1 MNHIIRDRLWYL
13 MVLFSIFATI
23 PQIIRFN
30 FFGAVFAEKLSFFPL
45 LAGLLLTLY
54 YEKCHVFKT
63 SLSRRIGIYLLIY
76 AVVLF
81 ISLIHELVIYPYYGD
96 ILNGP
101 ISQVDKIPVM
111 QAFLQR
117 FGFDVSETTLLSIW
131 MFARPLKGLF
141 VTTFW
146 TFGCSYLIYY
156 WYRKDSSR
164 GLNIMRKGA
173 VVGAIIICAYGVL
186 DVWYLSGSHTAEYIL
201 TELNPI
207 VHEIKSNGTWWPP
220 LLWKGQLRSLFAEP
234 SYFGIWCAFA
244 MPWLWYTFAT
254 VKRTTAKVGV
264 LSLAFVITV
273 FLFLTNARTANVL
286 IIGEVV
292 LLFAASVAYRAYLL
306 KKALIIMLC
315 IACAFGVAV
324 VAGGFLPGSP
334 VAMKQQKPAIV
345 NNSSNV
351 GKSLQEST
359 KLAQKY
365 VKNNV
370 TSVVGDNK
378 RSNGARYSVL
388 EANIK
393 IGMDHPLLG
402 VGTSL
407 RSAYIPNYLPQKAFS
422 NGEVKMWLRNQKEK
436 GILKSGI
443 PALGEYSSRFAETGF
458 VGLGI
463 FMVPP
468 LFLLLKLLKR
478 IKSDTTAFEE
488 KLGYIFFTISFCGI
502 LASGMGDSLNITCC
516 YWLLLGLGYA
526 IIFGETE
533 KKKL

>member
-1 MNHIIRDRLWYL
+1 M
-13 MVLFSIFATI
+13 
-23 PQIIRFN
+23 
-30 FFGAVFAEKLSFFPL
+30 
-45 LAGLLLTLY
+45 
-54 YEKCHVFKT
+54 
-63 SLSRRIGIYLLIY
+63 
-76 AVVLF
+76 LF
-81 ISLIHELVIYPYYGD
+81 ISLIHGLVIYPYYGD

-141 VTTFW
+141 MTTFW

-164 GLNIMRKGA
+164 GLDIMRKGA

-244 MPWLWYTFAT
+244 MPWVWYTFCIAERKS
-254 VKRTTAKVGV
+254 VKAGSII
-264 LSLAFVITV
+264 LIFILAF
-273 FLFLTNARTANVL
+273 FCFLTKARTANVL

-292 LLFAASVAYRAYLL
+292 LLALATVLYRKYIFKRAVIIIICLL
-306 KKALIIMLC
+306 
-315 IACAFGVAV
+315 CAFGGAIM
-324 VAGGFLPGSP
+324 ADGILQGSSP
-334 VAMKQQKPAIV
+334 EG
-345 NNSSNV
+345 S
-351 GKSLQEST
+351 
-359 KLAQKY
+359 KLAEKY
-365 VKNNV
+365 IKDNM
-370 TSVVGDNK
+370 TSLVGDDK
-378 RSNGARYSVL
+378 RSNGARYGVL

-393 IGMDHPLLG
+393 MGLDYPVLG
-402 VGTSL
+402 VGYSL
-407 RSAYIPNYLPQKAFS
+407 RSAYVATYLPQKAFS
-422 NGEVKMWLRNQKEK
+422 NSEIKMWLRNQREK
-436 GILKSGI
+436 GIMKSGI
-443 PALGEYSSRFAETGF
+443 PSLGEYSSRFAETGF

-468 LFLLLKLLKR
+468 LFLLLKLMKR
-478 IKSDTTAFEE
+478 IKSDTIAFEE
-488 KLGYIFFTISFCGI
+488 KLGYIFFAISFCGI

-533 KKKL
+533 KKSCDE

>member
-1 MNHIIRDRLWYL
+1 MNHTIRDRLWYL

-30 FFGAVFAEKLSFFPL
+30 FLGAVFAEKLSFFPL

-81 ISLIHELVIYPYYGD
+81 ISLIHGLVIYPYYGD
-96 ILNGP
+96 VLNGP
-101 ISQVDKIPVM
+101 ISQVDKIPVI

-141 VTTFW
+141 MTTFW

-164 GLNIMRKGA
+164 GLDIMRKGA

-244 MPWLWYTFAT
+244 MPWVWYTFCIAERKS
-254 VKRTTAKVGV
+254 VKAGSIILMFV
-264 LSLAFVITV
+264 LAF
-273 FLFLTNARTANVL
+273 FCFLTKARTANVL

-292 LLFAASVAYRAYLL
+292 LLALATFLYRKYIFKRAVIIIICLL
-306 KKALIIMLC
+306 
-315 IACAFGVAV
+315 CAFGGAIM
-324 VAGGFLPGSP
+324 ADGILQGSSP
-334 VAMKQQKPAIV
+334 EG
-345 NNSSNV
+345 S
-351 GKSLQEST
+351 
-359 KLAQKY
+359 KLAEKY
-365 VKNNV
+365 IKDNM
-370 TSVVGDNK
+370 TSLVGDDK
-378 RSNGARYSVL
+378 RSNGARYGVL

-393 IGMDHPLLG
+393 MGLDYPVLG
-402 VGTSL
+402 VGYSL
-407 RSAYIPNYLPQKAFS
+407 RSAYVATYLPQKAFS
-422 NGEVKMWLRNQKEK
+422 NSEIKMWLRNQREK
-436 GILKSGI
+436 GIMKSGI
-443 PALGEYSSRFAETGF
+443 PSLGEYSSRFAETGF

-468 LFLLLKLLKR
+468 LFLLLKLMKR
-478 IKSDTTAFEE
+478 IKSDTIAFEE
-488 KLGYIFFTISFCGI
+488 KLGYIFFAISFCGI

-533 KKKL
+533 KKSCDE

>member
-1 MNHIIRDRLWYL
+1 M
-13 MVLFSIFATI
+13 
-23 PQIIRFN
+23 
-30 FFGAVFAEKLSFFPL
+30 
-45 LAGLLLTLY
+45 
-54 YEKCHVFKT
+54 
-63 SLSRRIGIYLLIY
+63 
-76 AVVLF
+76 
-81 ISLIHELVIYPYYGD
+81 
-96 ILNGP
+96 
-101 ISQVDKIPVM
+101 
-111 QAFLQR
+111 
-117 FGFDVSETTLLSIW
+117 
-131 MFARPLKGLF
+131 
-141 VTTFW
+141 
-146 TFGCSYLIYY
+146 
-156 WYRKDSSR
+156 
-164 GLNIMRKGA
+164 
-173 VVGAIIICAYGVL
+173 
-186 DVWYLSGSHTAEYIL
+186 
-201 TELNPI
+201 
-207 VHEIKSNGTWWPP
+207 
-220 LLWKGQLRSLFAEP
+220 
-234 SYFGIWCAFA
+234 
-244 MPWLWYTFAT
+244 
-254 VKRTTAKVGV
+254 
-264 LSLAFVITV
+264 
-273 FLFLTNARTANVL
+273 
-286 IIGEVV
+286 
-292 LLFAASVAYRAYLL
+292 LLFATSVAYRAYLL

-334 VAMKQQKPAIV
+334 VAMKQKKPAVV

-351 GKSLQEST
+351 GQSLQEST

-407 RSAYIPNYLPQKAFS
+407 RSAYIPNYFPQKAFS

-463 FMVPP
+463 FMVPQ

-488 KLGYIFFTISFCGI
+488 KLGYIFFAISFCGI

-516 YWLLLGLGYA
+516 YWLLWGLGYA

>member
-1 MNHIIRDRLWYL
+1 MNHIIRNRLWYL

-23 PQIIRFN
+23 PEIIRFN
-30 FFGAVFAEKLSFFPL
+30 FLGAVFAEKLSFFPL

-81 ISLIHELVIYPYYGD
+81 ISLIHGLVIYPYYGD
-96 ILNGP
+96 VLNGP
-101 ISQVDKIPVM
+101 ISQVDKIPVI

-141 VTTFW
+141 MTTFW

-164 GLNIMRKGA
+164 GLDIMRKGA

-244 MPWLWYTFAT
+244 MPWVWYTFCIAERKS
-254 VKRTTAKVGV
+254 VKAGSII
-264 LSLAFVITV
+264 LIFILAF
-273 FLFLTNARTANVL
+273 FCFLTKARTANVL

-292 LLFAASVAYRAYLL
+292 LLALATVLYRKYIFKRAVIIIICLL
-306 KKALIIMLC
+306 
-315 IACAFGVAV
+315 CAFGGAIM
-324 VAGGFLPGSP
+324 ADGILQGSSP
-334 VAMKQQKPAIV
+334 EG
-345 NNSSNV
+345 S
-351 GKSLQEST
+351 
-359 KLAQKY
+359 KLAEKY
-365 VKNNV
+365 IKDNM
-370 TSVVGDNK
+370 TSLVGDDK
-378 RSNGARYSVL
+378 RSNGARYGVL

-393 IGMDHPLLG
+393 MGLDYPVLG
-402 VGTSL
+402 VGYSL
-407 RSAYIPNYLPQKAFS
+407 RSAYVATYLPQKAFS
-422 NGEVKMWLRNQKEK
+422 NSEIKMWLRNQREK
-436 GILKSGI
+436 GIMKSGI
-443 PALGEYSSRFAETGF
+443 PSLGEYSSRFAETGF

-468 LFLLLKLLKR
+468 LFLLLKLMKR
-478 IKSDTTAFEE
+478 IKSDTIAFEE
-488 KLGYIFFTISFCGI
+488 KLGYIFFAISFCGI

-533 KKKL
+533 KKSCDE

>member
-30 FFGAVFAEKLSFFPL
+30 FLGAVFAEKLSFFPL

-81 ISLIHELVIYPYYGD
+81 ISLIHGLVIYPYYGD
-96 ILNGP
+96 VLNGP
-101 ISQVDKIPVM
+101 ISQVDKIPVI

-131 MFARPLKGLF
+131 MFARPLKGF
-141 VTTFW
+141 FMTTFW

-164 GLNIMRKGA
+164 GLDIMRKGA

-244 MPWLWYTFAT
+244 MPWVWYTFCIAERKS
-254 VKRTTAKVGV
+254 VKAGSII
-264 LSLAFVITV
+264 LIFILAF
-273 FLFLTNARTANVL
+273 FCFLTKARTANVL

-292 LLFAASVAYRAYLL
+292 LLALATVLYRKYIFKRAVIIIICLL
-306 KKALIIMLC
+306 
-315 IACAFGVAV
+315 CAFGGAIM
-324 VAGGFLPGSP
+324 ADGILQGSSP
-334 VAMKQQKPAIV
+334 EG
-345 NNSSNV
+345 S
-351 GKSLQEST
+351 
-359 KLAQKY
+359 KLAEKY
-365 VKNNV
+365 IKDNM
-370 TSVVGDNK
+370 TSLVGDDK
-378 RSNGARYSVL
+378 RSNGARYGVL

-393 IGMDHPLLG
+393 MGLDYPVLG
-402 VGTSL
+402 VGYSL
-407 RSAYIPNYLPQKAFS
+407 RSAYVATYLPQKAFS
-422 NGEVKMWLRNQKEK
+422 NSEIKMWLRNQREK
-436 GILKSGI
+436 GIMKSGI
-443 PALGEYSSRFAETGF
+443 PSLGEYSSRFAETGF

-468 LFLLLKLLKR
+468 LFLLLKLMKR
-478 IKSDTTAFEE
+478 IKSDTIAFEE
-488 KLGYIFFTISFCGI
+488 KLGYIFFAISFCGI

-533 KKKL
+533 KKSCDE

>member
-30 FFGAVFAEKLSFFPL
+30 FLGAVFAEKLSFFPL

-81 ISLIHELVIYPYYGD
+81 ISLIHGLVIYPYYGD

-101 ISQVDKIPVM
+101 ISQVDKIPVI

-141 VTTFW
+141 MTTFW

-164 GLNIMRKGA
+164 GLDIMRKGA

-244 MPWLWYTFAT
+244 MPWVWYTFCIAERKS
-254 VKRTTAKVGV
+254 VKAGSIILMFV
-264 LSLAFVITV
+264 LAF
-273 FLFLTNARTANVL
+273 FCFLTKDRTANVL

-292 LLFAASVAYRAYLL
+292 LLALATVLYRKYIFKRAVIIIICLL
-306 KKALIIMLC
+306 
-315 IACAFGVAV
+315 CAFGGAIM
-324 VAGGFLPGSP
+324 ADGILQGSSP
-334 VAMKQQKPAIV
+334 EG
-345 NNSSNV
+345 S
-351 GKSLQEST
+351 
-359 KLAQKY
+359 KLAEKY
-365 VKNNV
+365 IKDNM
-370 TSVVGDNK
+370 TSLVGDDK
-378 RSNGARYSVL
+378 RSNGARYGVL

-393 IGMDHPLLG
+393 MGLDYPVLG
-402 VGTSL
+402 VGYSL
-407 RSAYIPNYLPQKAFS
+407 RSAYVATYLPQKAFS
-422 NGEVKMWLRNQKEK
+422 NSEIKMWLRNQREK
-436 GILKSGI
+436 GIMKSGI
-443 PALGEYSSRFAETGF
+443 PSLGEYSSRFAETGF

-468 LFLLLKLLKR
+468 LFLLLKLMKR
-478 IKSDTTAFEE
+478 IKSDTIAFEE
-488 KLGYIFFTISFCGI
+488 KLGYIFFAISFCGI

>member
-30 FFGAVFAEKLSFFPL
+30 FLGVVFAEKLSFFPL

-81 ISLIHELVIYPYYGD
+81 ISLIHGLVIYPYYGD

-141 VTTFW
+141 MTTFW

-164 GLNIMRKGA
+164 GLDIMRKGA

-244 MPWLWYTFAT
+244 MPWVWYTFCIAERKS
-254 VKRTTAKVGV
+254 VKAGSII
-264 LSLAFVITV
+264 LIFILAF
-273 FLFLTNARTANVL
+273 FCFLTKARTANVL

-292 LLFAASVAYRAYLL
+292 LLALATVLYRKYIFKRAVIIIICLL
-306 KKALIIMLC
+306 
-315 IACAFGVAV
+315 CAFGGAIM
-324 VAGGFLPGSP
+324 ADGILQGSSP
-334 VAMKQQKPAIV
+334 EG
-345 NNSSNV
+345 S
-351 GKSLQEST
+351 
-359 KLAQKY
+359 KLAEKY
-365 VKNNV
+365 IKDNM
-370 TSVVGDNK
+370 TSLVGDDK
-378 RSNGARYSVL
+378 RSNGARYGVL

-393 IGMDHPLLG
+393 MGLDYPVLG
-402 VGTSL
+402 VGYSL
-407 RSAYIPNYLPQKAFS
+407 RSAYVATYLPQKAFS
-422 NGEVKMWLRNQKEK
+422 NSEIKMWLRNQREK
-436 GILKSGI
+436 GIMKSGI
-443 PALGEYSSRFAETGF
+443 PSLGEYSSRFAETGF

-468 LFLLLKLLKR
+468 LFLLLKLMKR
-478 IKSDTTAFEE
+478 IKSDTIAFEE
-488 KLGYIFFTISFCGI
+488 KLGYIFFAISFCGI

-533 KKKL
+533 KKSCDE

>member
-1 MNHIIRDRLWYL
+1 

-23 PQIIRFN
+23 PEIIRFN
-30 FFGAVFAEKLSFFPL
+30 FWGAVFAGKLSLFPL

-81 ISLIHELVIYPYYGD
+81 ISLIHGLVIYPYYGD
-96 ILNGP
+96 VLNGP
-101 ISQVDKIPVM
+101 ISQVDKIPVI

-141 VTTFW
+141 MTTFW

-164 GLNIMRKGA
+164 GLDIMRKGA

-244 MPWLWYTFAT
+244 MPWVWYTFCIAERKS
-254 VKRTTAKVGV
+254 VKAGSIILMFV
-264 LSLAFVITV
+264 LAF
-273 FLFLTNARTANVL
+273 FCFLTKARTANVL

-292 LLFAASVAYRAYLL
+292 LLALATVLYRKYIFKRAVIIIICLL
-306 KKALIIMLC
+306 
-315 IACAFGVAV
+315 CAFGGAIM
-324 VAGGFLPGSP
+324 ADGILQGSSP
-334 VAMKQQKPAIV
+334 D
-345 NNSSNV
+345 SS
-351 GKSLQEST
+351 
-359 KLAQKY
+359 KLAEKY
-365 VKNNV
+365 IKDNM
-370 TSVVGDNK
+370 TSLVGDDK
-378 RSNGARYSVL
+378 RSNGARYGVL

-393 IGMDHPLLG
+393 MGLDYPVLG
-402 VGTSL
+402 VGYSL
-407 RSAYIPNYLPQKAFS
+407 RSAYVATYLPQKAFS
-422 NGEVKMWLRNQKEK
+422 NSEIKMWLRNQREK
-436 GILKSGI
+436 GIMKSGI
-443 PALGEYSSRFAETGF
+443 PSLGEYSSRFAETGF

-468 LFLLLKLLKR
+468 LFLLLKLMKR
-478 IKSDTTAFEE
+478 IKPDTIAFEE
-488 KLGYIFFTISFCGI
+488 KLGYIFFAISFCGI

-533 KKKL
+533 KKSCDE

>member
-1 MNHIIRDRLWYL
+1 MMQVFRDRIWYL

-23 PQIIRFN
+23 PEIIRFN
-30 FFGAVFAEKLSFFPL
+30 FWGAVFAGKLSLFPL

-81 ISLIHELVIYPYYGD
+81 ISLIHGLVIYPYYGD
-96 ILNGP
+96 VLNGP
-101 ISQVDKIPVM
+101 ISQVDKIPVI

-141 VTTFW
+141 MTTFW

-164 GLNIMRKGA
+164 GLDIMRKGA

-244 MPWLWYTFAT
+244 MPWVWYTFCIAERKS
-254 VKRTTAKVGV
+254 VKAGSIILMFV
-264 LSLAFVITV
+264 LAF
-273 FLFLTNARTANVL
+273 FCFLTKARTANVL

-292 LLFAASVAYRAYLL
+292 LLALATVLYRKYIFKRAVIIIICLL
-306 KKALIIMLC
+306 
-315 IACAFGVAV
+315 CAFGGAIM
-324 VAGGFLPGSP
+324 ADGILQGSSP
-334 VAMKQQKPAIV
+334 D
-345 NNSSNV
+345 SS
-351 GKSLQEST
+351 
-359 KLAQKY
+359 KLAEKY
-365 VKNNV
+365 IKDNM
-370 TSVVGDNK
+370 TSLVGDDK
-378 RSNGARYSVL
+378 RSNGARYGVL

-393 IGMDHPLLG
+393 MGLDYPVLG
-402 VGTSL
+402 VGYSL
-407 RSAYIPNYLPQKAFS
+407 RSAYVATYLPQKAFS
-422 NGEVKMWLRNQKEK
+422 NSEIKMWLRNQREK
-436 GILKSGI
+436 GIMKSGI
-443 PALGEYSSRFAETGF
+443 PSLGEYSSRFAETGF

-468 LFLLLKLLKR
+468 LFLLLKLMKR
-478 IKSDTTAFEE
+478 IKPDTIAFEE
-488 KLGYIFFTISFCGI
+488 KLGYIFFAISFCGI

-533 KKKL
+533 KKSCDE

>member
-23 PQIIRFN
+23 PEIIRFN
-30 FFGAVFAEKLSFFPL
+30 FWGAVFAEKLSFFPL

-81 ISLIHELVIYPYYGD
+81 ISLIHGLVIYPYYGD

-111 QAFLQR
+111 QAFWQR

-141 VTTFW
+141 MTTFW
-146 TFGCSYLIYY
+146 TFGCAYLIYY

-164 GLNIMRKGA
+164 GLDIMRKGA
-173 VVGAIIICAYGVL
+173 VAGAIIICAYGVL
-186 DVWYLSGSHTAEYIL
+186 DVWYLSGSHTAEHIL
-201 TELNPI
+201 MVLNPI

-244 MPWLWYTFAT
+244 MPWVWYTFCIAERKP
-254 VKRTTAKVGV
+254 VKVGSLV
-264 LSLAFVITV
+264 LIFALAF
-273 FLFLTNARTANVL
+273 LCFLTKARTANVL
-286 IIGEVV
+286 IIGEAVFLALATVV
-292 LLFAASVAYRAYLL
+292 YRKYIFKRAVI
-306 KKALIIMLC
+306 IIMCLL
-315 IACAFGVAV
+315 CAFSGAIM
-324 VAGGFLPGSP
+324 AGGILQGSSP
-334 VAMKQQKPAIV
+334 EG
-345 NNSSNV
+345 S
-351 GKSLQEST
+351 
-359 KLAQKY
+359 KLAEKY
-365 VKNNV
+365 IKDNI
-370 TSVVGDNK
+370 TSLVGDDK
-378 RSNGARYSVL
+378 RSNGARYGVL
-388 EANIK
+388 EAHIK
-393 IGMDHPLLG
+393 MGLDYPVLG
-402 VGTSL
+402 VGSSL
-407 RSAYIPNYLPQKAFS
+407 RSAYVATYLPQKAFS
-422 NGEVKMWLRNQKEK
+422 NSEIKMWLRNQREK
-436 GILKSGI
+436 GIMKSGI
-443 PALGEYSSRFAETGF
+443 PTLGEYSSRFAETGF

-478 IKSDTTAFEE
+478 IKSDMTAFEE
-488 KLGYIFFTISFCGI
+488 KLGYIFFAISFCGI

>member
-1 MNHIIRDRLWYL
+1 MNHIIIRDRLWYL

-30 FFGAVFAEKLSFFPL
+30 FLGAVFAEKLSFFPL

-81 ISLIHELVIYPYYGD
+81 ISLIHGLVIYPYYGD
-96 ILNGP
+96 VLNGP
-101 ISQVDKIPVM
+101 ISQVDKIPVI

-141 VTTFW
+141 MTTFW

-164 GLNIMRKGA
+164 GLDIMRKGA

-244 MPWLWYTFAT
+244 MPWVWYTFCIAERKS
-254 VKRTTAKVGV
+254 VKAGSIILMFV
-264 LSLAFVITV
+264 LAF
-273 FLFLTNARTANVL
+273 FCFLTKARTANVL

-292 LLFAASVAYRAYLL
+292 LLALATVLYRKYIFKRAVIIIICLL
-306 KKALIIMLC
+306 
-315 IACAFGVAV
+315 CAFGGAIM
-324 VAGGFLPGSP
+324 ADGILQGSSP
-334 VAMKQQKPAIV
+334 EG
-345 NNSSNV
+345 S
-351 GKSLQEST
+351 
-359 KLAQKY
+359 KLAEKY
-365 VKNNV
+365 IKDNM
-370 TSVVGDNK
+370 TSLVGDDK
-378 RSNGARYSVL
+378 RSNGARYGVL

-393 IGMDHPLLG
+393 MGLDYPVLG
-402 VGTSL
+402 VGYSL
-407 RSAYIPNYLPQKAFS
+407 RSAYVATYLPQKAFS
-422 NGEVKMWLRNQKEK
+422 NSEIKMWLRNQREK
-436 GILKSGI
+436 GIMKSGI
-443 PALGEYSSRFAETGF
+443 PSLGEYSSRFAETGF

-468 LFLLLKLLKR
+468 LFLLLKLMKR
-478 IKSDTTAFEE
+478 IKSDTIAFEE
-488 KLGYIFFTISFCGI
+488 KLGYIFFAISFCGI

-533 KKKL
+533 KKSCDE

>member
-1 MNHIIRDRLWYL
+1 MMQVFRDRIWYL

-23 PQIIRFN
+23 PEIIRFN
-30 FFGAVFAEKLSFFPL
+30 FWGAVFAGKLSFFPL

-81 ISLIHELVIYPYYGD
+81 ISLIHGLVIYPYYGD
-96 ILNGP
+96 VLNGP
-101 ISQVDKIPVM
+101 ISQVDKIPVI

-141 VTTFW
+141 MTTFW

-164 GLNIMRKGA
+164 GLDIMRKGA

-201 TELNPI
+201 TKLNPI

-244 MPWLWYTFAT
+244 MPWVWYTFCIAERKS
-254 VKRTTAKVGV
+254 VKAGSII
-264 LSLAFVITV
+264 LIFILAF
-273 FLFLTNARTANVL
+273 FCFLTKARTANVL

-292 LLFAASVAYRAYLL
+292 LLALATVLYRKYIF
-306 KKALIIMLC
+306 KKAVIIIICLL
-315 IACAFGVAV
+315 CAFGGAIM
-324 VAGGFLPGSP
+324 ADGILQGSSP
-334 VAMKQQKPAIV
+334 EG
-345 NNSSNV
+345 S
-351 GKSLQEST
+351 
-359 KLAQKY
+359 KLAEKY
-365 VKNNV
+365 IKDNM
-370 TSVVGDNK
+370 TSLVGDDK
-378 RSNGARYSVL
+378 RSNGARYGVL

-393 IGMDHPLLG
+393 MGLDYPVLG
-402 VGTSL
+402 VGYSL
-407 RSAYIPNYLPQKAFS
+407 RSAYVATYLPQKAFS
-422 NGEVKMWLRNQKEK
+422 NSEIKMWLRNQREK
-436 GILKSGI
+436 GIMKSGI
-443 PALGEYSSRFAETGF
+443 PSLGEYSSRFAETGF

-488 KLGYIFFTISFCGI
+488 KLGYIFFAISFCGI
-502 LASGMGDSLNITCC
+502 LVSGMGDSLNITCC

>member
-1 MNHIIRDRLWYL
+1 MMQVFRDRIWYL
-13 MVLFSIFATI
+13 MVLFSIFGTI
-23 PQIIRFN
+23 PNNIRFN
-30 FFGAVFAEKLSFFPL
+30 FLGAFFAEKLSFFPL

-54 YEKCHVFKT
+54 YEKRHVFKT
-63 SLSRRIGIYLLIY
+63 SLSRRIGIYLLVY

-81 ISLIHELVIYPYYGD
+81 ISLIHGLVIYPYYGD

-131 MFARPLKGLF
+131 MFARPLKVF
-141 VTTFW
+141 FMTTFW
-146 TFGCSYLIYY
+146 TFGCAYLIYY

-164 GLNIMRKGA
+164 GLDIMRKGTVA
-173 VVGAIIICAYGVL
+173 GAIIICAYGVL

-207 VHEIKSNGTWWPP
+207 VHEIKSNDTWWPP
-220 LLWKGQLRSLFAEP
+220 LLWKDQLRSLFAEP

-244 MPWLWYTFAT
+244 MPWVWYTFCIAERKS
-254 VKRTTAKVGV
+254 VKAGSIILIFV
-264 LSLAFVITV
+264 LAF
-273 FLFLTNARTANVL
+273 FCFLTKARTANVL

-292 LLFAASVAYRAYLL
+292 LLALATVVYRKYIFKRAVIIIICLL
-306 KKALIIMLC
+306 
-315 IACAFGVAV
+315 CAFGGAIM
-324 VAGGFLPGSP
+324 AGGILQGS
-334 VAMKQQKPAIV
+334 
-345 NNSSNV
+345 
-351 GKSLQEST
+351 SLEGS
-359 KLAQKY
+359 KLAEKY
-365 VKNNV
+365 IKDNM
-370 TSVVGDNK
+370 TSLVGDDK
-378 RSNGARYSVL
+378 RSNGARCGVL
-388 EANIK
+388 EAHIK
-393 IGMDHPLLG
+393 MGLDYPVLG
-402 VGTSL
+402 VGYSL
-407 RSAYIPNYLPQKAFS
+407 RSAYVATYLPQKAFS
-422 NGEVKMWLRNQKEK
+422 NSEIKMWLRNQREK
-436 GILKSGI
+436 GIMKSGI
-443 PALGEYSSRFAETGF
+443 PPLGEYSSRFAETGF

-488 KLGYIFFTISFCGI
+488 KLGYIFFAISFCGI

>member
-30 FFGAVFAEKLSFFPL
+30 FLGAVFAGKLSFFPL

-81 ISLIHELVIYPYYGD
+81 ISLIHGLVIYPYYGD
-96 ILNGP
+96 VLNGP
-101 ISQVDKIPVM
+101 ISQVDKIPVI

-141 VTTFW
+141 MTTFW

-164 GLNIMRKGA
+164 GLDIMRKGA

-244 MPWLWYTFAT
+244 MPWVWYTFCIAERKS
-254 VKRTTAKVGV
+254 VKAGSIILMFV
-264 LSLAFVITV
+264 LAF
-273 FLFLTNARTANVL
+273 FCFLTKARTANVL

-292 LLFAASVAYRAYLL
+292 LLALATVLYRKYIFKRAVIIIICLL
-306 KKALIIMLC
+306 
-315 IACAFGVAV
+315 CAFGGAIM
-324 VAGGFLPGSP
+324 ADGILQGSSP
-334 VAMKQQKPAIV
+334 EG
-345 NNSSNV
+345 S
-351 GKSLQEST
+351 
-359 KLAQKY
+359 KLAEKY
-365 VKNNV
+365 IKDNM
-370 TSVVGDNK
+370 TSLVGDDK
-378 RSNGARYSVL
+378 RSNGARYGVL

-393 IGMDHPLLG
+393 MGLDYPVLG
-402 VGTSL
+402 VGYSL
-407 RSAYIPNYLPQKAFS
+407 RSAYVATYLPQKAFS
-422 NGEVKMWLRNQKEK
+422 NSEIKMWLRNQREK
-436 GILKSGI
+436 GIMKSGI
-443 PALGEYSSRFAETGF
+443 PSLGEYSSRFAETGF

-468 LFLLLKLLKR
+468 LFLLLKLMKR
-478 IKSDTTAFEE
+478 IKSDTIAFEE
-488 KLGYIFFTISFCGI
+488 KLGYIFFAISFCGI

-533 KKKL
+533 KKSCDE

>member
-30 FFGAVFAEKLSFFPL
+30 FLGAVFAGKLSFFPL

-81 ISLIHELVIYPYYGD
+81 ISLIHGLVIYPYYGD
-96 ILNGP
+96 VLNGP
-101 ISQVDKIPVM
+101 ISQVDKIPVI

-141 VTTFW
+141 MTTFW

-164 GLNIMRKGA
+164 GLDIMRKGA

-244 MPWLWYTFAT
+244 MPWVWYTFCIAERKS
-254 VKRTTAKVGV
+254 VKAGSIILMFV
-264 LSLAFVITV
+264 LAF
-273 FLFLTNARTANVL
+273 FCFLTKARTANVL

-292 LLFAASVAYRAYLL
+292 LLALATVLYRKYIFKRAVIIIICLL
-306 KKALIIMLC
+306 
-315 IACAFGVAV
+315 CAFGGAIM
-324 VAGGFLPGSP
+324 ADGILQGSSP
-334 VAMKQQKPAIV
+334 EG
-345 NNSSNV
+345 S
-351 GKSLQEST
+351 
-359 KLAQKY
+359 KLAEKY
-365 VKNNV
+365 IKDNM
-370 TSVVGDNK
+370 TSLVGDDK
-378 RSNGARYSVL
+378 RSNGARYGVL

-393 IGMDHPLLG
+393 MGLDYPVLG
-402 VGTSL
+402 VGYSL
-407 RSAYIPNYLPQKAFS
+407 RSAYVATYLPQKAFS
-422 NGEVKMWLRNQKEK
+422 NSEIKMWLRNQREK
-436 GILKSGI
+436 GIMKSGI
-443 PALGEYSSRFAETGF
+443 PSLGEYSSRFAETGF
-458 VGLGI
+458 VGFGI

-468 LFLLLKLLKR
+468 LFLLLKLMKR
-478 IKSDTTAFEE
+478 IKSDTIAFEE
-488 KLGYIFFTISFCGI
+488 KLGYIFFAISFCGI

-533 KKKL
+533 KKSCDE

>member
-23 PQIIRFN
+23 PEIIRFN
-30 FFGAVFAEKLSFFPL
+30 FWGAVFAEKLSFFPL

-81 ISLIHELVIYPYYGD
+81 ISLIHGLVIYPYYGD

-111 QAFLQR
+111 QAFWQR

-141 VTTFW
+141 MTTFW
-146 TFGCSYLIYY
+146 TFGCAYLIYY

-164 GLNIMRKGA
+164 GLDIMRKGA
-173 VVGAIIICAYGVL
+173 VAGAIIICAYGVL
-186 DVWYLSGSHTAEYIL
+186 DVWYLSGSHTAEHIL
-201 TELNPI
+201 MVLNPI

-244 MPWLWYTFAT
+244 MPWVWYTFCIAERKP
-254 VKRTTAKVGV
+254 VKVGSLV
-264 LSLAFVITV
+264 LIFALAF
-273 FLFLTNARTANVL
+273 LCCLTKARTANVL
-286 IIGEVV
+286 IIGEAVFLALATVV
-292 LLFAASVAYRAYLL
+292 YRKYIFKRAVI
-306 KKALIIMLC
+306 IIMCLL
-315 IACAFGVAV
+315 CAFSGAII
-324 VAGGFLPGSP
+324 AGGILQGSSP
-334 VAMKQQKPAIV
+334 E
-345 NNSSNV
+345 
-351 GKSLQEST
+351 GF
-359 KLAQKY
+359 KLAEKY
-365 VKNNV
+365 IKDNM
-370 TSVVGDNK
+370 TSLVGDDK
-378 RSNGARYSVL
+378 RSNGARYGVL
-388 EANIK
+388 EAHIK
-393 IGMDHPLLG
+393 MGLDYPVLG
-402 VGTSL
+402 VGSSL
-407 RSAYIPNYLPQKAFS
+407 RSAYVATYLPQKAFS
-422 NGEVKMWLRNQKEK
+422 NSEIKMWLRNQREK
-436 GILKSGI
+436 GIMKSGI
-443 PALGEYSSRFAETGF
+443 PTLGEYSSRFTETGF

-478 IKSDTTAFEE
+478 IKSDMTAFEE
-488 KLGYIFFTISFCGI
+488 KLGYIFFAISFCGI

>member
-1 MNHIIRDRLWYL
+1 MTQVFKDRIWYL

-30 FFGAVFAEKLSFFPL
+30 FLGAVFAEKLSFFPL

-81 ISLIHELVIYPYYGD
+81 ISLIHGLVIYPYYGD

-141 VTTFW
+141 MTTFW

-164 GLNIMRKGA
+164 GLDIMRKGA

-244 MPWLWYTFAT
+244 MPWVWYTFCIAERKS
-254 VKRTTAKVGV
+254 VKAGSII
-264 LSLAFVITV
+264 LIFILAF
-273 FLFLTNARTANVL
+273 FCFLTKARTANVL

-292 LLFAASVAYRAYLL
+292 LLALATVLYRKYIFKRAVIIIICLL
-306 KKALIIMLC
+306 
-315 IACAFGVAV
+315 CAFGGAIM
-324 VAGGFLPGSP
+324 ADGILQGSSP
-334 VAMKQQKPAIV
+334 EG
-345 NNSSNV
+345 S
-351 GKSLQEST
+351 
-359 KLAQKY
+359 KLAEKY
-365 VKNNV
+365 IKDNM
-370 TSVVGDNK
+370 TSLVGDDK
-378 RSNGARYSVL
+378 RSNGARYGVL

-393 IGMDHPLLG
+393 MGLDYPVLG
-402 VGTSL
+402 VGYSL
-407 RSAYIPNYLPQKAFS
+407 RSAYVATYLPQKAFS
-422 NGEVKMWLRNQKEK
+422 NSEIKMWLRNQREK
-436 GILKSGI
+436 GIMKSGI
-443 PALGEYSSRFAETGF
+443 PSLGEYSSRFAETGF

-468 LFLLLKLLKR
+468 LFLLLKLMKR
-478 IKSDTTAFEE
+478 IKSDTIAFEE
-488 KLGYIFFTISFCGI
+488 KLGYIFFAISFCGI

-533 KKKL
+533 KKSCDE

>member
-1 MNHIIRDRLWYL
+1 
-13 MVLFSIFATI
+13 MVSNGIVFYICNNSRNYSFQFLG
-23 PQIIRFN
+23 
-30 FFGAVFAEKLSFFPL
+30 GAVFAGKLSFFPL

-81 ISLIHELVIYPYYGD
+81 ISLIHGLVIYPYYGD
-96 ILNGP
+96 VLNGP
-101 ISQVDKIPVM
+101 ISQVDKIPVI

-141 VTTFW
+141 MTTFW

-164 GLNIMRKGA
+164 GLDIMRKGA
-173 VVGAIIICAYGVL
+173 VVGAIIICSYGVL

-244 MPWLWYTFAT
+244 MPWVWYTFCIAERNS
-254 VKRTTAKVGV
+254 VKAGSIILIFV
-264 LSLAFVITV
+264 LAF
-273 FLFLTNARTANVL
+273 FCFLTKARTANVL

-292 LLFAASVAYRAYLL
+292 LLALATVVYRKYIFKRAVIIIICLL
-306 KKALIIMLC
+306 
-315 IACAFGVAV
+315 CAFGGAIM
-324 VAGGFLPGSP
+324 ADGILQGSSP
-334 VAMKQQKPAIV
+334 EG
-345 NNSSNV
+345 S
-351 GKSLQEST
+351 
-359 KLAQKY
+359 KLAEKY
-365 VKNNV
+365 IQDNM
-370 TSVVGDNK
+370 TSLVGDDK
-378 RSNGARYSVL
+378 RSNGARYGVL
-388 EANIK
+388 EAHIMM
-393 IGMDHPLLG
+393 GLDYPVLG
-402 VGTSL
+402 VGYSL
-407 RSAYIPNYLPQKAFS
+407 RSAYVATYLPQKAFS
-422 NGEVKMWLRNQKEK
+422 NFEIKMWLRNQREK
-436 GILKSGI
+436 GIMKSGI
-443 PALGEYSSRFAETGF
+443 PPLGEYSSRFAETGF

-468 LFLLLKLLKR
+468 LFLLLKLMKR
-478 IKSDTTAFEE
+478 IKSDTIAFEE
-488 KLGYIFFTISFCGI
+488 KLGYIFFAISFCGI

-533 KKKL
+533 KKSCDE

>member
-30 FFGAVFAEKLSFFPL
+30 FLGAVFAEKLSFFPL

-81 ISLIHELVIYPYYGD
+81 ISLIHGLVIYPYYGD
-96 ILNGP
+96 VLNGP
-101 ISQVDKIPVM
+101 ISQVDKIPVI

-141 VTTFW
+141 MTTFW

-164 GLNIMRKGA
+164 GLDIMRKGA

-244 MPWLWYTFAT
+244 MPWVWYTFCIAERKS
-254 VKRTTAKVGV
+254 VKAGSIILMFV
-264 LSLAFVITV
+264 LAF
-273 FLFLTNARTANVL
+273 FCFLTKARTANVL

-292 LLFAASVAYRAYLL
+292 LLALATVLYRKYIFKRAVIIIICLL
-306 KKALIIMLC
+306 
-315 IACAFGVAV
+315 CAFGGAIM
-324 VAGGFLPGSP
+324 ADGILQGSSP
-334 VAMKQQKPAIV
+334 EG
-345 NNSSNV
+345 S
-351 GKSLQEST
+351 
-359 KLAQKY
+359 KLAEKY
-365 VKNNV
+365 IKDNM
-370 TSVVGDNK
+370 TSLVGDDK
-378 RSNGARYSVL
+378 RSNGARYGVL

-393 IGMDHPLLG
+393 MGLDYPVLG
-402 VGTSL
+402 VGYSL
-407 RSAYIPNYLPQKAFS
+407 RSAYVATYLPQKAFS
-422 NGEVKMWLRNQKEK
+422 NSEIKMWLRNQREK
-436 GILKSGI
+436 GIMKSGI
-443 PALGEYSSRFAETGF
+443 PSLGEYSSRFAETGF

-468 LFLLLKLLKR
+468 LFLLLKLMKR
-478 IKSDTTAFEE
+478 IKSDTIAFEE
-488 KLGYIFFTISFCGI
+488 KLGYIFFAISFCGI

-516 YWLLLGLGYA
+516 YWMLLGLGYA

-533 KKKL
+533 KKSCDE

>member
-30 FFGAVFAEKLSFFPL
+30 FLGAVFAGKLSFFPL

-81 ISLIHELVIYPYYGD
+81 ISLIHGLVIYPYYGD
-96 ILNGP
+96 VLNGP
-101 ISQVDKIPVM
+101 ISQVDKIPVI

-141 VTTFW
+141 MTTFL

-164 GLNIMRKGA
+164 GLDIMRKGA

-244 MPWLWYTFAT
+244 MPWVWYTFCIAERKS
-254 VKRTTAKVGV
+254 VKAGSIILMFV
-264 LSLAFVITV
+264 LAF
-273 FLFLTNARTANVL
+273 FCFLTKARTANVL

-292 LLFAASVAYRAYLL
+292 LLALATVLYRKYIFKRAVIIIICLL
-306 KKALIIMLC
+306 
-315 IACAFGVAV
+315 CAFGGAIM
-324 VAGGFLPGSP
+324 ADGILQGSSP
-334 VAMKQQKPAIV
+334 EG
-345 NNSSNV
+345 S
-351 GKSLQEST
+351 
-359 KLAQKY
+359 KLAEKY
-365 VKNNV
+365 IKDNM
-370 TSVVGDNK
+370 TSLVGDDK
-378 RSNGARYSVL
+378 RSNGARYGVL

-393 IGMDHPLLG
+393 MGLDYPVLG
-402 VGTSL
+402 VGYSL
-407 RSAYIPNYLPQKAFS
+407 RSAYVATYLPQKAFS
-422 NGEVKMWLRNQKEK
+422 NSEIKMWLRNQREK
-436 GILKSGI
+436 GIMKSGI
-443 PALGEYSSRFAETGF
+443 PSLGEYSSRFAETGF

-468 LFLLLKLLKR
+468 LFLLLKLMKR
-478 IKSDTTAFEE
+478 IKSDTIEFEE
-488 KLGYIFFTISFCGI
+488 KLGYIFFAISFCGI

-533 KKKL
+533 KKSCDE

>member
-30 FFGAVFAEKLSFFPL
+30 FLGAVFAEKLSFFPL

-81 ISLIHELVIYPYYGD
+81 ISLIHGLVIYPYYGD

-141 VTTFW
+141 MTTFW

-164 GLNIMRKGA
+164 GLDIMRKGA

-244 MPWLWYTFAT
+244 MPWVWYTFCIAERKS
-254 VKRTTAKVGV
+254 VKAGSII
-264 LSLAFVITV
+264 LIFILAF
-273 FLFLTNARTANVL
+273 FCFLTKARTANVL

-292 LLFAASVAYRAYLL
+292 LLALATVLYRKYIFKRAVIIIICLL
-306 KKALIIMLC
+306 
-315 IACAFGVAV
+315 CAFGGAIM
-324 VAGGFLPGSP
+324 ADGILQGSSP
-334 VAMKQQKPAIV
+334 EG
-345 NNSSNV
+345 S
-351 GKSLQEST
+351 
-359 KLAQKY
+359 KLAEKY
-365 VKNNV
+365 IKDNM
-370 TSVVGDNK
+370 TSLVGDDK
-378 RSNGARYSVL
+378 RSNGARYGVL

-393 IGMDHPLLG
+393 MGLDYPVLG
-402 VGTSL
+402 VGYSL
-407 RSAYIPNYLPQKAFS
+407 RSAYVATYLPQKAFS
-422 NGEVKMWLRNQKEK
+422 NSEIKMWLRNQREK
-436 GILKSGI
+436 GIMKSGI
-443 PALGEYSSRFAETGF
+443 PSLGEYSSRFAETGF

-468 LFLLLKLLKR
+468 LFLLLKLMKR
-478 IKSDTTAFEE
+478 IKSDTIAFEE
-488 KLGYIFFTISFCGI
+488 KLGYIFFAISFCGI

-533 KKKL
+533 KKSCDE